1 VSRTSTIKNVV
12 FQSSNNAVNEE
23 TYTLLNRKQQKKKKK
38 VQKRRKRRK
47 KGKNGKNGA

>member
-23 TYTLLNRKQQKKKKK
+23 TYTLLSRKRQKKEEKDEKKE
-38 VQKRRKRRK
+38 K
-47 KGKNGKNGA
+47 KAKNDKNGA